1 MIRFEKK
8 SEPDLPSEAA
18 KKTKPAENTV
28 DYASLAKPVSKKR
41 GRKDATKDDAEETLL

>member
-8 SEPDLPSEAA
+8 SEPTLPDEAP
-18 KKTKPAENTV
+18 KKTKPTESAV

-41 GRKDATKDDAEETLL
+41 GRKDAAKDDAEETLL